1 MISDKEK
8 YINLSTQKKDSTL
21 VSTPVWFAQD
31 EDKNSFYVFSHGEAG
46 KVKRIRNFSSVKV
59 AICNFRGDLLGE
71 WLSAEAK
78 LLDKDQE
85 ESIKLG
91 YRLLNKKYPSMRI
104 LDFFSKL
111 SGNYKKRQLI
121 EFKFKET
128 N

>member
-21 VSTPVWFAQD
+21 VNTPVWFAQD

-59 AICNFRGDLLGE
+59 ATCNFKGDLHGE
-71 WLSAEAK
+71 WLLAKAE
-78 LLDKDQE
+78 LLDQE

-91 YRLLNKKYPSMRI
+91 YRLLHKKYPSMRI

-121 EFKFKET
+121 EFKFKDT

>member
-21 VSTPVWFAQD
+21 VNTPVWFAQV

-59 AICNFRGDLLGE
+59 ATCNFKGDLHGE

-78 LLDKDQE
+78 LLNKDQE

-91 YRLLNKKYPSMRI
+91 YRLLHKKYPSMRI
-104 LDFFSKL
+104 LDIFSKL

-121 EFKFKET
+121 EFKFKDT
-128 N
+128 S